1 MNCALLPG
9 TPACLPDGQD
19 TPEGQAFYDV
29 ARSAS
34 TNELSNMP
42 PGFEIAL
49 ADAVINMGM
58 HAFDIVNAPE
68 SPELWSDPTYVI
80 VTHDSQIIA
89 VEPMLP
95 FRFVAGDEDAF
106 YETEETYVEQ
116 SIPELPYY
124 YSADYDATSHIT
136 TVVMKGM
143 SNLCQAEFEEAAA
156 LNQQDGLEDDDLVGD
171 TSGALSTSTVVTGTM
186 AMAMATFRLF
196 IEE

>member
-1 MNCALLPG
+1 MNCVLLPG

-19 TPEGQAFYDV
+19 TPDGQAFYDV

-34 TNELSNMP
+34 TNELTNMP

-68 SPELWSDPTYVI
+68 SPDLWSDPTYVI
-80 VTHDSQIIA
+80 VTHDSKIIA

-95 FRFVAGDEDAF
+95 FNFVAGDEDAF
-106 YETEETYVEQ
+106 YETEETYIEQ

-124 YSADYDATSHIT
+124 YSVDYDATIHRT
-136 TVVMKGM
+136 TVVMKGF
-143 SNLCQAEFEEAAA
+143 SNLCQAEFDAAAA
-156 LNQQDGLEDDDLVGD
+156 LDQDGPDDDANVGGS
-171 TSGALSTSTVVTGTM
+171 SGALSTSTVVVGAL
-186 AMAMATFRLF
+186 AMAMLGFC
-196 IEE
+196 IGE

>member
-1 MNCALLPG
+1 MNCVLLPG

-19 TPEGQAFYDV
+19 TPDGQAFYDV

-34 TNELSNMP
+34 TNELTNMP

-58 HAFDIVNAPE
+58 HAFDIVNAPD

-95 FRFVAGDEDAF
+95 FRYVAGDEDVF
-106 YETEETYVEQ
+106 FETEETYIEQ

-124 YSADYDATSHIT
+124 YSADYNATIHRT
-136 TVVMKGM
+136 TVVMKGF

-156 LNQQDGLEDDDLVGD
+156 LDQDGLEEPAEVKGP
-171 TSGALSTSTVVTGTM
+171 SGALSTSTVVAGAM
-186 AMAMATFRLF
+186 AMAMFGLL
-196 IEE
+196 IGE